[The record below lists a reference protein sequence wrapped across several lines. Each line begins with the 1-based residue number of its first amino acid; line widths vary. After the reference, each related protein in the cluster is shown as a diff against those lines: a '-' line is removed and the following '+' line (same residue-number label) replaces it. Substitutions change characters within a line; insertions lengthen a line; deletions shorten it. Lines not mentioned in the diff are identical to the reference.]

1 MEMTWG
7 EARIEGLVTG
17 QPQSAWSINRGCT
30 ERSLVVGLAS
40 LWSRALERIPQ
51 SMDLKH
57 PRGLRELAPHWCQSI
72 KNFPA
77 PVLLHVLPLTSFLEV
92 PETGAGGQRTCRRKR
107 VREEQRGTERNSH
120 RKTVGKHT
128 ISFPRPQ
135 SAQSRHWLRKGRN
148 LTITGNCKFLLLQNI
163 EYFSYKNEKLGEFPG
178 GPVVRT
184 LLSLQGAWV

>member
-1 MEMTWG
+1 MKD
-7 EARIEGLVTG
+7 LSTG

-77 PVLLHVLPLTSFLEV
+77 PVLLHVLPLTSILEV
-92 PETGAGGQRTCRRKR
+92 PETGAGGQSTCRRKR
-107 VREEQRGTERNSH
+107 VREEQRGSQ
-120 RKTVGKHT
+120 RKRVGKHT

-135 SAQSRHWLRKGRN
+135 SAQSRHRLRKGRN
-148 LTITGNCKFLLLQNI
+148 LTVTGNCKFLLLHNI
-163 EYFSYKNEKLGEFPG
+163 EYFSY
-178 GPVVRT
+178 
-184 LLSLQGAWV
+184 